1 LLFSF
6 SDIPTQSRYKGDI
19 LKDFDQ
25 VMQLEASS
33 VLPKPDTDS
42 AAHSQ
47 HCADFIR
54 TRIRDSGGSISFAEY
69 MQHALY
75 APGLG
80 YYAAGSR
87 KFGADGDFVTAPEV
101 SSLFGSVVARQ
112 CAEVLAQIDGGSIL
126 EFGAGSGAL
135 AVDILAKL
143 HALGALPERYQ
154 ILEVSADLRERQ
166 ERRVRAEA
174 SAIAER
180 IEWINAI
187 PGRFSGVIIANE
199 VLDALP
205 FERFVRRKTVR
216 QQRVVATDDGFE
228 FAETDAPRHLV
239 AAVESIESDLGERLP
254 DGFASEVSLAAPGW
268 VNDVLGA
275 LQDGVVF
282 LFDYGVSRRE
292 YYAPDRIDGW
302 LRCHYRHHA
311 HNDPLVLPGIQDI
324 TAWVDFTAVAE
335 AATGAGAD
343 ITGYVN
349 QAQFLMSG
357 GLAAELQDMTKLPT
371 ERQLE
376 LSGQVKILTLP
387 GEMGENFKCLG
398 VSRGTIS
405 PPSAFT
411 IADRT
416 HTL

>member
-1 LLFSF
+1 
-6 SDIPTQSRYKGDI
+6 
-19 LKDFDQ
+19 
-25 VMQLEASS
+25 MQLEASS
-33 VLPKPDTDS
+33 VLPKPDIDS
-42 AAHSQ
+42 AAHSR

-54 TRIRDSGGSISFAEY
+54 ARIRDSGGSISFAEY

-80 YYAAGSR
+80 YYAAGAR
-87 KFGADGDFVTAPEV
+87 KFGPDGDFVTAPEV

-112 CAEVLAQIDGGSIL
+112 CAEVLAQVDGGSIL

-143 HALGALPERYQ
+143 HALGALPECYQ

-166 ERRVRAEA
+166 DRRVRVEA
-174 SAIAER
+174 SKSVAR
-180 IEWINAI
+180 IEWLDAI
-187 PGRFSGVIIANE
+187 PERFSGVIIANE
-199 VLDALP
+199 MLDALP
-205 FERFVRRKTVR
+205 VERFVRRETVR
-216 QQRVVATDDGFE
+216 QQRVAASDNGFE
-228 FAETDAPRHLV
+228 FVEVDAPPLLV
-239 AAVESIESDLGERLP
+239 AAVEAIESDLGKRLP
-254 DGFASEVSLAAPGW
+254 DGFASEVSLGASGW
-268 VNDVLGA
+268 VSDVVA
-275 LQDGVVF
+275 AMQDGIVF

-302 LRCHYRHHA
+302 LRCHYRHRA
-311 HNDPLVLPGIQDI
+311 HNNPLVLPGIQDI

-343 ITGYVN
+343 IAGYVN

-357 GLAAELQDMTKLPT
+357 GLAAELQGMTKLPP

-376 LSGQVKILTLP
+376 LSGQVKKLTLP

-405 PPSAFT
+405 PPSAFI